1 MRNKKQPKVA
11 VLMPSYN
18 VAKYIDKCMQSVLKQ
33 SLKDIEIICVD
44 AGSEDGTIEKLK
56 GYVKEDS
63 RIHLYLSNKRSYGAQ
78 LNQALNN
85 STAEYIAIVE
95 TDDFIDEKMLET
107 LYKLTKISYIDI
119 VKSSFYHYDDSDV
132 ENIIIR
138 KDNAKNTIPEGEIF
152 TLAKEAMFIEGHPSI
167 WSAIY
172 KKDFLE
178 KNNIRFMEE
187 QGGSWVDNLF
197 FIETA
202 IKANTIVYTNEA
214 YYYYRETNPESSTN
228 KLEGSHVPVQRILDI
243 FRILEENEVEN
254 SEIYEKIYHRLFR
267 YVEIILENNDFNHL
281 NLDYTTTN
289 MIFTA
294 LNKVDESF
302 VKRELESGYKKIYY
316 KYSSPLILKRFRH

>member
-63 RIHLYLSNKRSYGAQ
+63 RIHLYLSSKKSYGAQ

-85 STAEYIAIVE
+85 STAEYIAI
-95 TDDFIDEKMLET
+95 LET

-132 ENIIIR
+132 DNIIIR
-138 KDNAKNTIPEGEIF
+138 RDNAKNMIHEGEIF
-152 TLAKEAMFIEGHPSI
+152 TLDDEALFIEGHPSI

-178 KNNIRFMEE
+178 KNNITFLEE
-187 QGGSWVDNLF
+187 RGGSWVDNLF

-202 IKANTIVYTNEA
+202 IKANTIIYTNES
-214 YYYYRETNPESSTN
+214 YYYYRETNPESSTK
-228 KLEGSHVPVQRILDI
+228 KLEASHIPVHRILDI
-243 FRILEENEVEN
+243 FEILEENDVEN
-254 SEIYEKIYHRLFR
+254 PEIYERIYHRLFR

-316 KYSSPLILKRFRH
+316 KYSSPLILKRFQH